1 MTQTN
6 TTDNWPQ
13 VRQAAI
19 EQLPA
24 QVVEFIEQCARQPH
38 PESQLISV
46 LHKVQ
51 HHCGYLGEMQ
61 LDAVAQLL
69 QLPHAK
75 VAGVASFYHYFRLTP
90 RGKLIIRICMG
101 TACYVKGSE
110 RVAERF
116 KEELGIEFGET
127 TTDGMFSLEPSRCL
141 GTCGLAPVIMVED
154 EVYGHIT
161 PDQIPGLIEKLMVK
175 AQQKQAYETDSQA
188 PNRK

>member
-1 MTQTN
+1 MSQTN
-6 TTDNWPQ
+6 TTDNWEQ
-13 VRQAAI
+13 VKQAAI

-24 QVVEFIEQCARQPH
+24 SVVEYIEQCARQPH

-51 HHCGYLGEMQ
+51 DHCGYLGEPQ

-75 VAGVASFYHYFRLTP
+75 VTGVASFYHYFRLTP
-90 RGKLIIRICMG
+90 RGKLVVRICLG

-116 KEELGIEFGET
+116 KQELGIDFGET

-154 EVYGHIT
+154 QVYGHIT
-161 PDQIPGLIEKLMVK
+161 PDQVPGLIEKLM
-175 AQQKQAYETDSQA
+175 AQVHAGQTNATGDQL
-188 PNRK
+188 